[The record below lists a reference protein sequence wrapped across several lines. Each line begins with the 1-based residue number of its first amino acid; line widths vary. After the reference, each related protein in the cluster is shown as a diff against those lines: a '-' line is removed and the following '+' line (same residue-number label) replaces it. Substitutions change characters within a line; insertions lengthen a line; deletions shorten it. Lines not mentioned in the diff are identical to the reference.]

1 MTVEEKLT
9 VFADI
14 LKVEG
19 ILISKGIHRENFEPH
34 PFTVGPK
41 HVKDAADNYGGMMG
55 EETLQ
60 KIPCAIKGGCSLSY
74 EDHKSDNILFLQ
86 LTRDASEREANEELI
101 KIKEKLL
108 ELEIDGVAF
117 VDTEEGFRFLKD
129 GEDGKEETQKADH
142 S

>member
-1 MTVEEKLT
+1 MTIEEKLT
-9 VFADI
+9 VFSDI

-19 ILISKGIHRENFEPH
+19 ILISKGIHRENFDPH

-41 HVKDAADNYGGMMG
+41 HVTDAADNYEGLMG

-60 KIPCAIKGGCSLSY
+60 KIPCAIKGGCNLSY

-86 LTRDASEREANEELI
+86 LTRDASEIEVNGELI

-108 ELEIDGVAF
+108 ELEINSIAF
-117 VDTEEGFRFLKD
+117 VDTEEKYKFLKN
-129 GEDGKEETQKADH
+129 GEDTQKANH

>member
-9 VFADI
+9 VFEEI
-14 LKVEG
+14 LKGEG
-19 ILISKGIHRENFEPH
+19 ILIAKGIHRENFDPH
-34 PFTVGPK
+34 PFTIGPK
-41 HVKDAADNYGGMMG
+41 HVAYAADNEGGMLG
-55 EETLQ
+55 ERTLQ

-86 LTRDASEREANEELI
+86 LTRNASEVEANEELI

-117 VDTEEGFRFLKD
+117 VDTEEGYRFLND
-129 GEDGKEETQKADH
+129 EADGKEKTEEANH